1 MQKLIPGLVIA
12 VLAAPVLADEVR
24 LVGGG
29 TIVGQVVER
38 TADRV
43 VIDTGPGRVTFP
55 ASRVASIKTG
65 RSVLAEFRERIRAI
79 DPQDA
84 AGFIALGRWA
94 DSVDL
99 DTQAGEAY
107 QRALAA
113 DPGNAEANLAL
124 GRIEQDGRWMSQ
136 DDAYRAQGL
145 VRYDGRWV
153 SPEERAAAEQS
164 AAQSSFAAT
173 AQREAE
179 ARAREAEARA
189 AAAEAEARR
198 AEAEAAAPVEGDGIP
213 VWPYVYGGGGTV
225 LWPPATTPD
234 RPHHP
239 RPRPD
244 PRPQPTPP
252 PGGSLKPT
260 PATPAPPPAAKPVKK
275 EDR

>member
-1 MQKLIPGLVIA
+1 MKKLIPTLAFV
-12 VLAAPVLADEVR
+12 VLASPLLADEVH

-29 TIVGQVVER
+29 TIVGQVVEK

-65 RSVLAEFRERIRAI
+65 RSALAEFRDRLRAI

-84 AGFIALGRWA
+84 AGFVALGRWA
-94 DSVDL
+94 DSIDL

-113 DPGNAEANLAL
+113 DPGNPEANSAL
-124 GRIEQDGRWMSQ
+124 GRIQQGGRWMSQ

-153 SPEERAAAEQS
+153 SPEERAAAEQT
-164 AAQSSFAAT
+164 AAQSSLAAT
-173 AQREAE
+173 AQREAL
-179 ARAREAEARA
+179 AHAREAEARA
-189 AAAEAEARR
+189 EAAEADARR
-198 AEAEAAAPVEGDGIP
+198 AEAQATPTEGEGIP
-213 VWPYVYGGGGTV
+213 VWPYVYGGGTV
-225 LWPPATTPD
+225 LLPPSIPPD
-234 RPHHP
+234 HPHHP
-239 RPRPD
+239 RQPAPQPRP
-244 PRPQPTPP
+244 TPH

-260 PATPAPPPAAKPVKK
+260 PPNNGNTPPPAVKTTPR
-275 EDR
+275 EDH

>member
-1 MQKLIPGLVIA
+1 MKKLIPGLLLVMM
-12 VLAAPVLADEVR
+12 AAPLLADEVR

-29 TIVGQVVER
+29 TIVGQIVEK

-65 RSVLAEFRERIRAI
+65 RSALAEFRERLRAI
-79 DPQDA
+79 DPQDV

-94 DSVDL
+94 DSIDL

-107 QRALAA
+107 QRALAI
-113 DPGNAEANLAL
+113 DPANAEANQAL
-124 GRIEQDGRWMSQ
+124 GRIEQDGRWLPQ

-153 SPEERAAAEQS
+153 SPAERAAAEES
-164 AAQSSFAAT
+164 VVQSSLAAT

-198 AEAEAAAPVEGDGIP
+198 AEAEAAPAEGDGIP
-213 VWPYVYGGGGTV
+213 VWPYLYGGGTV
-225 LWPPATTPD
+225 LLPPVIPPDHPHHRRPPA
-234 RPHHP
+234 
-239 RPRPD
+239 

-260 PATPAPPPAAKPVKK
+260 PPNNGNTPPPAARPAPR